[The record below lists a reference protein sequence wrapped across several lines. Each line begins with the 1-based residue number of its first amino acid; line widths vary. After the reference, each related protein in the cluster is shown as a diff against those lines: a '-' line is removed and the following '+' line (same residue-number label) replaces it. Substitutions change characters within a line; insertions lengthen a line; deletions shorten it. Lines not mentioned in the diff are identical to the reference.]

1 MGKFNP
7 NVSSSRRKSRRAHF
21 TAASHQRRVIM
32 SASLSKE
39 LQNKYSVR
47 SLPVRKDDEVTV
59 VRGTYKN
66 REGKV
71 TAVYRKKFVIHVE
84 RITREKAN
92 GATVNVGVHPSKC
105 VITRLK
111 LDKDRKAILERKN
124 RKNNREQNKGKYTE
138 EETGEVNM
146 GTLD

>member
-1 MGKFNP
+1 MGKFNK

-21 TAASHQRRVIM
+21 TAASHERRIIM

-39 LQNKYSVR
+39 LQQKYSVR

>member
-1 MGKFNP
+1 MPRQHIYVLGL
-7 NVSSSRRKSRRAHF
+7 NVYDHD
-21 TAASHQRRVIM
+21 V
-32 SASLSKE
+32 SACLLRDGAIAYAISK
-39 LQNKYSVR
+39 
-47 SLPVRKDDEVTV
+47 
-59 VRGTYKN
+59 
-66 REGKV
+66 
-71 TAVYRKKFVIHVE
+71 E

>member
-39 LQNKYSVR
+39 LQAKYAVR